1 MGFLFLTKAME
12 KDTEKKSI
20 MHNAEV
26 AFSGRK
32 CYDVCYKGIM
42 RSVCRLI
49 CVNGWCFVRL
59 PIWIGDDGQKFGSR

>member
-1 MGFLFLTKAME
+1 
-12 KDTEKKSI
+12 
-20 MHNAEV
+20 
-26 AFSGRK
+26 
-32 CYDVCYKGIM
+32 M